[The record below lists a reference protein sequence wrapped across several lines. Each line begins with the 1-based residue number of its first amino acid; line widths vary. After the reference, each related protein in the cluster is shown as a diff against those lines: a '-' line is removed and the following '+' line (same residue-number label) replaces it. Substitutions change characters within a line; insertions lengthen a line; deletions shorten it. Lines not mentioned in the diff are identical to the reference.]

1 MIGTCFYTGQGLGN
15 QMWAYSVV
23 RSIAEKQNV
32 DFGFLGI
39 ERFKGNAL
47 FPNLNFGIPISGK
60 APATPRE
67 WLPKGFDKY
76 YREELVRNVDGIDVS
91 PLDPRV
97 FSASDGNFL
106 DGGFQ
111 SEKYFSEP
119 SKVKSWF
126 FLGEKVRN
134 VCTINL
140 RGGEFKGVKSLFLPK
155 QYFLNAIEIVK
166 KSDPS
171 VQFEVVTDD
180 PKLARSWFP
189 DYPIYS
195 SGGVKRFH
203 GGLYI
208 HPNRSKIRDD
218 FAKLQASKYL
228 ILSNSSFSWWGAYTN
243 PNAELVIAPKYWAN
257 FNGEDSQWSTGDSL
271 TKGWVWLD
279 KAGRKF
285 DYSGCLDEIQRRESK
300 ERDA

>member
-1 MIGTCFYTGQGLGN
+1 MIGTCFYKGQGLGN
-15 QMWAYSVV
+15 QLWAYSVV
-23 RSIAEKQNV
+23 RATAEKQNL

-39 ERFKGNAL
+39 DRFKGNEL
-47 FPNLNFGIPISGK
+47 FPNLNFGIEITDR

-67 WLPKGFDKY
+67 WLPEGFMHY

-91 PLDPRV
+91 PLDSRV
-97 FSASDGNFL
+97 LSASDGTFL

-111 SEKYFSEP
+111 SEKYFPEP

-126 FLGEKVRN
+126 LLGENIRN

-140 RGGEFKGVKSLFLPK
+140 RGGEFKGVASLFLPQK
-155 QYFLNAIEIVK
+155 YFLDAIEIVK
-166 KSDPS
+166 KADPS

-243 PNAELVIAPKYWAN
+243 PQALLVIAPKYWAN
-257 FNGEDSQWSTGDSL
+257 FNGSDGQWSTADSL

-279 KAGRKF
+279 KEGRTF
-285 DYSGCLDEIQRRESK
+285 DYETSLNEAQTRINGQ
-300 ERDA
+300 